1 MNFTLEQLREQIF
14 PLNADEQFYKSYWL
28 ASRNPE
34 TLQHFLNQIDLADAV
49 NRHLVIPELLPDI
62 ISYEMND
69 TEYFKEGEQRNVF
82 ITLHNR
88 YTPAFM
94 HRHDFFEIVYVYEGS
109 CIQNIGVNRRTFKE
123 GDLVFIAPGIYHTM
137 EVFDDESIIFNI
149 LLQKNSFHRMFL
161 PLATGNDIQSQFFK
175 QALYDKQQLEYL
187 AYHTEKEQ
195 KEVILKLYYEHLYH
209 DSYSDQILIGRLT
222 SLSAEMMRQYGTS
235 MESSYS
241 ISQTRHTDDFL
252 ILNYIQE
259 HIATVT
265 LSDISDHFGFSLSYC
280 SKLIKTTTGMGF
292 NDWKRTL
299 RIRRA
304 EHMLINTGK
313 TVSDI
318 SLTLGYENTETFIRA
333 FKKATHMTPNQYR
346 KTNKT

>member
-1 MNFTLEQLREQIF
+1 MNFTLEQLREQLF

-34 TLQHFLNQIDLADAV
+34 TLQHFFNQIDLADAV
-49 NRHLVIPELLPDI
+49 SRHLVIPELLPDI

-82 ITLHNR
+82 ITVHNR

-137 EVFDDESIIFNI
+137 EVFDDESVIFNI

-318 SLTLGYENTETFIRA
+318 SLVLGYENTETFIRA

-346 KTNKT
+346 KANKT

>member
-1 MNFTLEQLREQIF
+1 MNFTLEQLREQLF

-49 NRHLVIPELLPDI
+49 SRHLVIPELLPDI

-82 ITLHNR
+82 ITVHNR

-137 EVFDDESIIFNI
+137 EVFDDESVIFNI

-318 SLTLGYENTETFIRA
+318 SLVLGYENTETFIRA

-346 KTNKT
+346 KANKT

>member
-1 MNFTLEQLREQIF
+1 MTLTFEQLQEQVRL
-14 PLNADEQFYKSYWL
+14 LNSDEQFYKKYWQAAQDL
-28 ASRNPE
+28 ES
-34 TLQHFLNQIDLADAV
+34 LKLFLKQIDIADAV
-49 NRHLVIPELLPDI
+49 KRHLVIPELLPDI

-69 TEYFKEGEQRNVF
+69 KEYFKEGEQRNVF
-82 ITLHNR
+82 ITPHNR

-94 HRHDFFEIVYVYEGS
+94 HRHDFFEIIYVYEGS
-109 CIQNIGVNRRTFKE
+109 CTQNIGINRRKFKE
-123 GDLVFIAPGIYHTM
+123 GDIVFIAPGIYHTM

-175 QALYDKQQLEYL
+175 QALYNKQQLEYL
-187 AYHTEKEQ
+187 AYHTGKEQ
-195 KEVILKLYYEHLYH
+195 KDFILKLYHEHLCH

-222 SLSAEMMRQYGTS
+222 SLSAEMMRQYGSS

-252 ILNYIQE
+252 VLNYIQD

-265 LSDISDHFGFSLSYC
+265 LSDISEHFSFSLSYC

-304 EHMLINTGK
+304 EHLLINTRK
-313 TVSDI
+313 TINDI
-318 SLTLGYENTETFIRA
+318 SLILGYENTETFIRA

-346 KTNKT
+346 KTNET